1 MARGRCI
8 KLTSTNPRTVNILLL
23 APLVIYKETSKMLLV
38 LGRLSAETGDKTH
51 QCLSSATGRGLR
63 GKEIFLHPGHA
74 KGKFHIDFQAD
85 P

>member
-1 MARGRCI
+1 
-8 KLTSTNPRTVNILLL
+8 
-23 APLVIYKETSKMLLV
+23 MLLV